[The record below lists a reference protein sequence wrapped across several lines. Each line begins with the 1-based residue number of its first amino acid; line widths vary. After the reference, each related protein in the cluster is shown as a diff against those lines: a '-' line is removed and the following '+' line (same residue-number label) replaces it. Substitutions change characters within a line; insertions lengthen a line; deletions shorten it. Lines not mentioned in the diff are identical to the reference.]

1 MRRRVALVVLMLAT
15 ASGVALICSVM
26 RGTSSPVLRT
36 IAVAYPG
43 AVAVDERAGRAL
55 VTNND
60 NVSLLDTRAL
70 R

>member
-1 MRRRVALVVLMLAT
+1 AQILYSIAYQRGLNGAVSVLDARDGQVMQTFRV
-15 ASGVALICSVM
+15 GQF
-26 RGTSSPVLRT
+26 PN
-36 IAVAYPG
+36 